1 MGRKD
6 ISTEEI
12 LKRAKV
18 NGYKQRAHQVE
29 DSIRDNTKYVK
40 KTSKIRIGL

>member
-1 MGRKD
+1 MIMGW
-6 ISTEEI
+6 SEVPAGEL

-18 NGYKQRAHQVE
+18 NDYEYKQGAYQVE

-40 KTSKIRIGL
+40 KTLKD